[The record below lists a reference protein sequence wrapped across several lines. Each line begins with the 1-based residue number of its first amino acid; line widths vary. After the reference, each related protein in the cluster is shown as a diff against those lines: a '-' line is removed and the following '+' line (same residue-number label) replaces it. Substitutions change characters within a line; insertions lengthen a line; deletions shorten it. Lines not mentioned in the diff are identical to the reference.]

1 MSTDSPSSDG
11 KPPAAHPKK
20 GWRVPLPEPS
30 TTTPTGPDP
39 RGLIP
44 PESQFA
50 AAVRGERDALCAL
63 WEANRRWVAAIIL
76 AHKPAWADTDDL
88 LQDVASTLLRK
99 IGQVRD
105 PAALAPWLKM
115 VATNA
120 ARAASRDL
128 SQRRKVSPIARIGG
142 GDADHLE
149 ILGGASLSTAESAA
163 DRERLEH
170 GRRLLELSADL
181 PEGYREPLLLRCVQ
195 GMSYTQ
201 IAQVLELPET
211 TIETR
216 IARGRRMLREAAR
229 KGGLEAAIVE
239 TSPRDLTE
247 GASLR
252 IPMSRGT
259 R

>member
-1 MSTDSPSSDG
+1 LS
-11 KPPAAHPKK
+11 
-20 GWRVPLPEPS
+20 EPS

-44 PESQFA
+44 QESLFA
-50 AAVRGERDALCAL
+50 AAVRGEQDALCAL

-105 PAALAPWLKM
+105 PAAFAPWLKM

-142 GDADHLE
+142 GEDHLE
-149 ILGGASLSTAESAA
+149 TLVGASTAESAA

-216 IARGRRMLREAAR
+216 IARGRRMLREAAC
-229 KGGLEAAIVE
+229 KGGLEAAIVK
-239 TSPRDLTE
+239 TSSRDLTE
-247 GASLR
+247 GAASR
-252 IPMSRGT
+252 IPLSRGT

>member
-1 MSTDSPSSDG
+1 MSADSPSSDG
-11 KPPAAHPKK
+11 KPTAAHPKK

-44 PESQFA
+44 QESLFA
-50 AAVRGERDALCAL
+50 AAVRGEQDALCAL

-76 AHKPAWADTDDL
+76 AHKPAWADTDDI

-105 PAALAPWLKM
+105 PAAFAPWLKM

-142 GDADHLE
+142 GEDHLE
-149 ILGGASLSTAESAA
+149 TLVGASTAESAA

-216 IARGRRMLREAAR
+216 IARGRRMLRDAAR

-247 GASLR
+247 GAGSRISL
-252 IPMSRGT
+252 SRGT

>member
-1 MSTDSPSSDG
+1 
-11 KPPAAHPKK
+11 
-20 GWRVPLPEPS
+20 LPEPS

-39 RGLIP
+39 QGLIP
-44 PESQFA
+44 QESLFA
-50 AAVRGERDALCAL
+50 AAVRGEQDALCAL

-76 AHKPAWADTDDL
+76 AHKPAWADTDDI

-105 PAALAPWLKM
+105 PAAFAPWLKM

-128 SQRRKVSPIARIGG
+128 SQRRKVSPIARLGG
-142 GDADHLE
+142 SEDHLE
-149 ILGGASLSTAESAA
+149 TLVGASSAESAA

-195 GMSYTQ
+195 GMSYTR

-247 GASLR
+247 GAGSRISL
-252 IPMSRGT
+252 SRGT